1 MSYYSSTTRNKNLN
15 DKIDLFYIFC
25 FVGLAVLVVI
35 YVFYLPAR
43 EHEEKQNSKNILIA
57 EELIAKELK
66 IDKKN
71 FDVELKKEEAKL
83 MLNSWTSNKV
93 NCFVFANGKRF
104 EVSLEMEQIDDHN
117 TFKPVKIKR
126 IVER

>member
-1 MSYYSSTTRNKNLN
+1 MIKL
-15 DKIDLFYIFC
+15 IC
-25 FVGLAVLVVI
+25 FVGLAVLIVI
-35 YVFYLPAR
+35 YAFYLPVR
-43 EHEEKQNSKNILIA
+43 EHEEKQNSENITIA

-83 MLNSWTSNKV
+83 MLNSWTGNKV

-104 EVSLEMEQIDDHN
+104 EVSLKMEQIDDHN